1 MFITAKN
8 LKKEYQIS
16 KDNIVTALNGVNLE
30 VKEGEMVAIIGP
42 SGSGKSTLLNILGTL
57 DKPTSGELIM
67 GNVDIANI
75 KNSKLP
81 YIRAYKIGFIFQEFN
96 LIPTLTALENVMLGL
111 KYLKVKKTEAMDRA
125 LHALEQVGL
134 ADRVQHKPKQLSGG
148 QQQRVAI
155 ARALVKDPVF
165 ILGDEPTGELDTHT
179 TAEIMEL
186 LKKINK
192 EKKLTMVIVTH
203 NLDVAKQADR
213 IIRVVD
219 GKVEHL

>member
-8 LKKEYQIS
+8 LTKEYQIS
-16 KDNIVTALNGVNLE
+16 KDNIVTALNGVDLE
-30 VKEGEMVAIIGP
+30 IKQGEMVAIIGP

-57 DKPTSGELIM
+57 DKPTSGELVM

-111 KYLKVKKTEAMDRA
+111 KYLKVKKSEAMDRA
-125 LHALEQVGL
+125 LQALEQVGL

-179 TAEIMEL
+179 TAEITTL
-186 LKKINK
+186 LKRINK
-192 EKKLTMVIVTH
+192 EKKITIVIVTH

-213 IIRVVD
+213 IIKVVD
-219 GKVEHL
+219 GKVVV